1 MSKLKDLGN
10 DLYSG
15 KKSIDVV
22 GRRKIFYIIGIA
34 VVIASI
40 LVPIVKGGFNF
51 GIEFRGGS
59 EFRIDGLR
67 NCRMR
72 LLHGHLCRR

>member
-1 MSKLKDLGN
+1 MSKIKDLGN

-15 KKSIDVV
+15 NKSIDIV
-22 GRRKIFYIIGIA
+22 GRRKVFYLIGIA

-40 LVPIVKGGFNF
+40 LIPVLKGGFNF

-59 EFRIDGLR
+59 EFRIEGVASSSQQLAIDAVQSV
-67 NCRMR
+67 
-72 LLHGHLCRR
+72 